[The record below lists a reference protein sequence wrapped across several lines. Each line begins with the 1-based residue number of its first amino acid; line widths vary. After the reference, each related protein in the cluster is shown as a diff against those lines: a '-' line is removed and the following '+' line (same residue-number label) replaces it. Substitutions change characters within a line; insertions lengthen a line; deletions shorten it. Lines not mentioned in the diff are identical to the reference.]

1 MYIIFCNI
9 AYLRYYDGRVAG
21 EIKPKSGGRWVQEN
35 EDAHEKWNFLNMDGR
50 CFGFVKSIGEEF
62 HIEKF
67 DKKYRHFDETNNV
80 LVIWCATHHERGT
93 VIVGWYENATA
104 NRFLRETRC
113 TPVSGIDRYYWF
125 ECKAEDAY
133 LLPEDKRTFTVGRA
147 AKDGAGKG
155 FGQSNVW
162 FAQSEY
168 AKENVIPDVL
178 EFINSHKED
187 RINTLTKEFLD
198 TGDKT
203 PLTKEEEQYA
213 NELSDDQ
220 NLEYLPFGY
229 RMYANNPTADNA
241 YAIAISLNNCY
252 QYSMAIPWF
261 EKTVEL
267 DPDDIEA
274 RGKLAYIYQQV
285 EMYDKSTETVKDL
298 LDRIPDEETDLRD
311 ELYCIVAD
319 NYYFDNKI
327 EEAIIWLERILQESK
342 NKDLISYTEDMIKKW
357 KKFLG

>member
-21 EIKPKSGGRWVQEN
+21 EIKPKTGGRWVQEN

-50 CFGFVKSIGEEF
+50 CYGFVRTTGEEF
-62 HIEKF
+62 HKEKF

-80 LVIWCATHHERGT
+80 LVVWCAAHPERGT
-93 VIVGWYENATA
+93 VVVGWYENATA
-104 NRFLRETRC
+104 NRFLKELRC
-113 TPVSGIDRYYWF
+113 TPASGIERYYWF
-125 ECKAEDAY
+125 ECSAEDAY
-133 LLPEDKRTFTVGRA
+133 LLPEDKRTFIIERA
-147 AKDGAGKG
+147 AKDGVGKG
-155 FGQSNVW
+155 FGQSNTW
-162 FAQSEY
+162 FAESTY
-168 AKENVIPDVL
+168 AKENVIPNVL
-178 EFINSHKED
+178 EFINSHKEF

-203 PLTKEEEQYA
+203 PLTKEEEEYA
-213 NELSDDQ
+213 NELTDDQ

-267 DPDDIEA
+267 DPEDNYA

-285 EMYDKSTETVKDL
+285 EKYDKSTETVKDL
-298 LDRIPDEETDLRD
+298 LDRISAEETDLRD
-311 ELYCIVAD
+311 ELYCILAD
-319 NYYFDNKI
+319 NCYFDDKI
-327 EEAIIWLERILQESK
+327 EESIMWLERVLQESK
-342 NKDLISYTEDMIKKW
+342 NKELISYAEDMVKKW
-357 KKFLG
+357 KKLIE